1 MSIEDTDYH
10 PSERFGKF
18 TGRRFLIIMI
28 LSFGVIMGVN
38 GIFIYEALSTFD
50 GIEADDAYQ
59 RGRAYNK
66 DLAAMEAQK
75 ALGWKVDLSEPIS
88 AANGATHITA
98 RFADKQGAPLVGL
111 KVNAIFF
118 CPVMV
123 GADKT
128 ELMRETAPGQ
138 YESDFKL
145 GYDGNWLIRLA
156 ALGPKGEKFA
166 QETRAFVK
174 PAH

>member
-10 PSERFGKF
+10 PTERFGKI
-18 TGRRFLIIMI
+18 TGRRFLIMMI
-28 LSFGVIMGVN
+28 LSFGVITGVN

-75 ALGWKVDLSEPIS
+75 ALGWNAEVSGPVN
-88 AANGATHITA
+88 AANGATHLSA
-98 RFADKQGAPLVGL
+98 RFVDKQGAPLTGL
-111 KVNAIFF
+111 KVNATFF
-118 CPVMV
+118 RPVMV
-123 GADKT
+123 GADQT

-138 YESDFKL
+138 YEADFKL
-145 GYDGNWLIRLA
+145 AYDGNWLIRLA